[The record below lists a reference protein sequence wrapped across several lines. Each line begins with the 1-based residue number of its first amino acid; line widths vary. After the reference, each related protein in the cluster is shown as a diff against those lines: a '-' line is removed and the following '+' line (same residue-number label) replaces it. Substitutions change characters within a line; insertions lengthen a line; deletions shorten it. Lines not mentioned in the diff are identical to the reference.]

1 MPSGGKGNL
10 LHRVWTNLIAASKD
24 ELARFEVTFL
34 ADGPNTLVRYSWTG
48 RAYKTV
54 EQVVMFSLP
63 AP

>member
-1 MPSGGKGNL
+1 
-10 LHRVWTNLIAASKD
+10 VWTNLIAASKD